1 MQGAGTLA
9 GGGGPFFRGSWL
21 LVFSSV
27 KECEIIKSQITNHK
41 FEIPRCPNFLT
52 GPAFPVFP
60 SLKENRGVPSQKSR
74 VANSFAEA
82 GCWFLASMKE
92 CEIIKSQITN
102 QKSEIPRCPNFLTGP
117 AFPVFPIPQRK
128 SGCPLAKIS
137 RGQFF
142 RGSGCWFLASVKEC
156 EIIKIANH
164 KSQI

>member
-27 KECEIIKSQITNHK
+27 KECEIIKSQITN
-41 FEIPRCPNFLT
+41 
-52 GPAFPVFP
+52 
-60 SLKENRGVPSQKSR
+60 
-74 VANSFAEA
+74 
-82 GCWFLASMKE
+82 
-92 CEIIKSQITN
+92 
-102 QKSEIPRCPNFLTGP
+102 QKSEISRCPNFLTGP

>member
-74 VANSFAEA
+74 VANSFAEVAA
-82 GCWFLASMKE
+82 GF
-92 CEIIKSQITN
+92 
-102 QKSEIPRCPNFLTGP
+102 
-117 AFPVFPIPQRK
+117 
-128 SGCPLAKIS
+128 
-137 RGQFF
+137 
-142 RGSGCWFLASVKEC
+142 
-156 EIIKIANH
+156 
-164 KSQI
+164 